1 MGDIVENLPNI
12 YFQDSEFNS
21 LKARKLYS
29 PCSNIDFNKVRASF
43 GIALHMHQPTIPAGG
58 GDMRTAGLVSNLQ
71 NMYENQGIGD
81 NHNAGVF
88 FDCYQRLS
96 RIIPDLVQQ
105 GKSPRVM
112 MDYSGNLLWGL
123 RQINGGQALENLKK
137 ITCDK
142 RYYPYAEW
150 LGTMWSHSVVTSTP
164 VPDIKLHMMAFR
176 HHFASIFGKEAEE
189 RIKGF
194 SAPEMH
200 LPIHPDVCYEYVK
213 ALKECGYEWLMV
225 QEHTI
230 ENLNGQ
236 SIRNPHLPHKLVAK
250 NSLGQTQEIT
260 VLIKTQGSDTKLVAQ
275 MQPLSEARGL
285 SRQQY
290 CGKLIPPF
298 VCQIGDGENG
308 GVMMNEFSPMYTQS
322 IQSINTEG
330 TVALNG
336 SEYLEFL
343 EEMGINPADFTAV
356 QPISQH
362 RIWEKV
368 KKFEPQAVNKVIE
381 ELHKTN
387 SSFNLDRG
395 SWTSDRDWVK
405 GYDQV
410 LDPINQLSANFH
422 EKFDKK
428 NVDKNSRTYKEA
440 LLYLLLSQTSC
451 FRYWGQGIWTDYA
464 RELCRRGIEAVE
476 KGKTFVPLQAQGVEK
491 VARVFADTRGASP
504 KVSVKGSKELLN
516 LPEVI
521 QEIEKHKWC
530 ESEKA
535 GYDVGI
541 EWAREDWLKT
551 YAEKWRQGHS

>member
-1 MGDIVENLPNI
+1 MNDIVDNLPNI
-12 YFQDSEFNS
+12 YARDNEFDA
-21 LKARKLYS
+21 LKKRKLYA
-29 PCSNIDFNKVRASF
+29 PCSNIDFKKVRSSF

-58 GDMRTAGLVSNLQ
+58 GDIRTAGLVSNLQ
-71 NMYENQGIGD
+71 NMYDNQGIGD

-96 RIIPDLVQQ
+96 RIIPDLVNE

-142 RYYPYAEW
+142 KYYPYVEW

-164 VPDIKLHMMAFR
+164 VPDIKFHMTAFR

-200 LPIHPDVCYEYVK
+200 MPIHPDVCYEYVK

-230 ENLNGQ
+230 ENLDGKG
-236 SIRNPHLPHKLVAK
+236 IREPHLPHKLVAK

-275 MQPLSEARGL
+275 MQPLSEAKGL
-285 SRQQY
+285 SRKEY

-308 GVMMNEFSPMYTQS
+308 GVMMNEFPPMYTRS
-322 IQSINTEG
+322 IQSIGTEG

-343 EEMGINPADFTAV
+343 EDMGIDPADFTPV
-356 QPISQH
+356 QPVSQH
-362 RIWEKV
+362 RIWAKV
-368 KKFEPQAVNKVIE
+368 KNFEPQAANKAIQ
-381 ELHKTN
+381 ELQKTD
-387 SSFNLDRG
+387 SSFNLDKG

-422 EKFDKK
+422 EKFDQK
-428 NVDKNSRTYKEA
+428 NADRTSRSYKEA
-440 LLYLLLSQTSC
+440 FLYLLLSQTSC

-464 RELCRRGIEAVE
+464 KELCRRGFEAVS
-476 KGKTFVPLQAQGVEK
+476 KGATFVPAQEAKAAAPKKQANVDLKTAPSSGK
-491 VARVFADTRGASP
+491 N
-504 KVSVKGSKELLN
+504 LLSI
-516 LPEVI
+516 PEVV

-535 GYDVGI
+535 GHDVGF
-541 EWAREDWLKT
+541 EWASQDWLDHYSDQWKQ
-551 YAEKWRQGHS
+551 AHKIN

>member
-1 MGDIVENLPNI
+1 MSDIIENLPNI
-12 YFQDSEFNS
+12 YAQDNE
-21 LKARKLYS
+21 LYPPKKGRLYS
-29 PCSNIDFNKVRASF
+29 SCSNINFNKVKSAF
-43 GIALHMHQPTIPAGG
+43 GIALHMHQPTIPASG
-58 GDMRTAGLVSNLQ
+58 GDLHHAQLISNLQ
-71 NMYENQGIGD
+71 YMFDNQGIGD
-81 NHNAGVF
+81 NHNASVF
-88 FDCYQRLS
+88 FWCYHRLAQ
-96 RIIPDLVQQ
+96 IIPDLVSQ

-112 MDYSGNLLWGL
+112 LDYSGNLLWGL
-123 RQINGGQALENLKK
+123 RQINGGQALDNLKK

-142 RYYPYAEW
+142 FYYPYVEW

-176 HHFASIFGKEAEE
+176 HHFASIFGKEAEG

-200 LPIHPDVCYEYVK
+200 LPIHPDVCFEYVK

-230 ENLNGQ
+230 ENLNGH

-250 NSLGQTQEIT
+250 NSLGQIQEIT

-275 MQPLSEARGL
+275 MQPVSEAQGL
-285 SRQQY
+285 SRKDY
-290 CGKLIPPF
+290 CGKSIPPF

-308 GVMMNEFSPMYTQS
+308 GVMMNEFSPMYIQS
-322 IQSINTEG
+322 IQSLSTQG

-343 EEMGINPADFTAV
+343 QDVGLKPADFTPV
-356 QPISQH
+356 QPIFQH

-368 KKFEPQAVNKVIE
+368 KKFEPQAANKAIQ
-381 ELHKTN
+381 ELQKKD
-387 SSFNLDRG
+387 SSFNLDKG

-410 LDPINQLSANFH
+410 LSPINQLSAAFH
-422 EKFDKK
+422 EKFDQP
-428 NVDKNSRTYKEA
+428 NADRNSRSYKEA

-451 FRYWGQGIWTDYA
+451 FRYWGQGVWTDYA
-464 RELCRRGIEAVE
+464 RELCRRGIEAVDR
-476 KGKTFVPLQAQGVEK
+476 GTTFVPLVTAEK
-491 VARVFADTRGASP
+491 PVPVTRRTRAASLD
-504 KVSVKGSKELLN
+504 LLSM
-516 LPEVI
+516 PEVI
-521 QEIEKHKWC
+521 EEIDKHKWC

-535 GYDVGI
+535 GHDVGI
-541 EWAREDWLKT
+541 EWARADWLKN
-551 YAEKWRQGHS
+551 YADKWKTEHKIK

>member
-1 MGDIVENLPNI
+1 MNDIVDNLPNI
-12 YFQDSEFNS
+12 YAENNEFNAD
-21 LKARKLYS
+21 KKKNLYS
-29 PCSNIDFNKVRASF
+29 NCSNINFNKVRASF

-58 GDMRTAGLVSNLQ
+58 GDIRSAALVSNLQ

-96 RIIPDLVQQ
+96 RIIPNLVNE

-112 MDYSGNLLWGL
+112 LDYSGNLLWGL
-123 RQINGGQALENLKK
+123 RQINGGEALENLKK

-142 RYYPYAEW
+142 HYYPYVEW

-164 VPDIKLHMMAFR
+164 VPDIKLHMTAFR

-230 ENLNGQ
+230 EYLNGRG
-236 SIRNPHLPHKLVAK
+236 INNPHMPHKLVAK
-250 NSLGQTQEIT
+250 NSLGEIQEIT

-275 MQPLSEARGL
+275 MQPLAEARGL
-285 SRQQY
+285 YRQEY
-290 CGKLIPPF
+290 CKKLIPPF

-308 GVMMNEFSPMYTQS
+308 GVMMNEFPPMYTQS
-322 IQSINTEG
+322 IESIGTEG

-343 EEMGINPADFTAV
+343 IEEGINPADFTPV

-368 KKFEPQAVNKVIE
+368 KKFEPQAANKAIL
-381 ELHKTN
+381 ELQRSD
-387 SSFNLDRG
+387 SSFNLDKG

-410 LDPINQLSANFH
+410 LDPINQLSASFH
-422 EKFDKK
+422 EKFDQK
-428 NVDKNSRTYKEA
+428 NADKTSRSYKEA

-464 RELCRRGIEAVE
+464 RELCRRGMEAIVS
-476 KGKTFVPLQAQGVEK
+476 GK
-491 VARVFADTRGASP
+491 AS
-504 KVSVKGSKELLN
+504 VSVKGYEKPRPVAQAAPTKGLKKADKDLLSH
-516 LPEVI
+516 PEVI
-521 QEIEKHKWC
+521 QEIEKYKWC

-535 GYDVGI
+535 GHDVGI
-541 EWAREDWLKT
+541 EWARENWLKH
-551 YAEKWRQGHS
+551 YAENWKQSH

>member
-1 MGDIVENLPNI
+1 MNDIVDGLPNI
-12 YFQDSEFNS
+12 YAEDNEFS
-21 LKARKLYS
+21 TLKKRTLYANV
-29 PCSNIDFNKVRASF
+29 SNVNFKKVRASF

-58 GDMRTAGLVSNLQ
+58 GDLRTAGLVSNLQ
-71 NMYENQGIGD
+71 NMFENQGIGD

-96 RIIPDLVQQ
+96 RIIPALVNE
-105 GKSPRVM
+105 GKSPRIM
-112 MDYSGNLLWGL
+112 LDYSGNLLWGL
-123 RQINGGQALENLKK
+123 RQINGGEALENLKR

-142 RYYPYAEW
+142 KYYPNVEW

-164 VPDIKLHMMAFR
+164 IPDIKLHMTAFR

-230 ENLNGQ
+230 EDLNGKGIQ
-236 SIRNPHLPHKLVAK
+236 NPHLPHKLVAK

-285 SRQQY
+285 TRREY
-290 CGKLIPPF
+290 CKKLIPPF

-308 GVMMNEFSPMYTQS
+308 GVMMNEFPPMYALGMQS
-322 IQSINTEG
+322 ISTEG

-343 EEMGINPADFTAV
+343 EGEGINPADFTAV

-368 KKFEPQAVNKVIE
+368 KKFEPNAVNKAIA
-381 ELHKTN
+381 ELTKQDA
-387 SSFNLDRG
+387 SFNLDKG

-422 EKFDKK
+422 EKYDQKNADKS
-428 NVDKNSRTYKEA
+428 SRAYKEA
-440 LLYLLLSQTSC
+440 LLYVLLSQTSC
-451 FRYWGQGIWTDYA
+451 FRYWGQGVWTDYA
-464 RELCRRGIEAVE
+464 KELCRRGLEVIKNGTSEAV
-476 KGKTFVPLQAQGVEK
+476 LQAAPKPAPVQVK
-491 VARVFADTRGASP
+491 KTAFVFKEDPT
-504 KVSVKGSKELLN
+504 KGDQILLSN
-516 LPEVI
+516 PDVI
-521 QEIEKHKWC
+521 QEIDKHKWC

-535 GYDVGI
+535 GHDVGI
-541 EWAREDWLKT
+541 EWAREDWLKK
-551 YAEKWRQGHS
+551 YAQNWKQSHR

>member
-1 MGDIVENLPNI
+1 MNDIIDNLPNI
-12 YFQDSEFNS
+12 YAQDNEFNYTQ
-21 LKARKLYS
+21 KRKLYAT
-29 PCSNIDFNKVRASF
+29 CSNVKFNKVRASF

-58 GDMRTAGLVSNLQ
+58 GDLHQAGLVSNLQ
-71 NMYENQGIGD
+71 NMFENQGIGD

-88 FDCYQRLS
+88 FWCYQRLAQ
-96 RIIPDLVQQ
+96 IVPNLVNE

-112 MDYSGNLLWGL
+112 LDYSGNLLWGL
-123 RQINGGQALENLKK
+123 RQINGGEALENLKK

-142 RYYPYAEW
+142 KYYPYVEW

-164 VPDIKLHMMAFR
+164 VPDIKLHIMAFR
-176 HHFASIFGKEAEE
+176 QHFASIFGKEAEE

-200 LPIHPDVCYEYVK
+200 LPIHPDVCFEYVK

-236 SIRNPHLPHKLVAK
+236 GIRNPHFPHKLVAK
-250 NSLGQTQEIT
+250 NSLGEIQEIT
-260 VLIKTQGSDTKLVAQ
+260 VLTKTQGSDTKLVAQ

-285 SRQQY
+285 SRKEY

-308 GVMMNEFSPMYTQS
+308 GVMMNEFTPMYTQS
-322 IQSINTEG
+322 IQSVSTEG

-343 EEMGINPADFTAV
+343 QEEGLNPADFTPV
-356 QPISQH
+356 QPIQQH
-362 RIWEKV
+362 RIWAKI
-368 KKFEPQAVNKVIE
+368 KKFEPQAANKAIE
-381 ELHKTN
+381 ELKKTD
-387 SSFNLDRG
+387 SSFNLDKG

-410 LDPINQLSANFH
+410 LSPINQLSAAFH
-422 EKFDKK
+422 AKFDQKTA
-428 NVDKNSRTYKEA
+428 DKTSRSYKEA
-440 LLYLLLSQTSC
+440 FLYLLLSQTSC

-464 RELCRRGIEAVE
+464 KELCRRGMEALSNTASRPVVQE
-476 KGKTFVPLQAQGVEK
+476 PRATFPQRL
-491 VARVFADTRGASP
+491 
-504 KVSVKGSKELLN
+504 SKESLKAPNDLLN
-516 LPEVI
+516 SPEVI
-521 QEIEKHKWC
+521 QEIDKHKWC

-535 GYDVGI
+535 GHDVGI
-541 EWAREDWLKT
+541 EWAREDWLNR
-551 YAEKWRQGHS
+551 YAKQWKETHKIN

>member
-1 MGDIVENLPNI
+1 MNDIIDNLPNI
-12 YFQDSEFNS
+12 FAQPDEFAS
-21 LKARKLYS
+21 LKKRKLYS
-29 PCSNIDFNKVRASF
+29 TYSNIDFKKVRASF

-58 GDMRTAGLVSNLQ
+58 GDLRTAGLVSNLQ

-88 FDCYQRLS
+88 FYCYQRLTE
-96 RIIPDLVQQ
+96 IIPNLVRE
-105 GKSPRVM
+105 GKSPRIM
-112 MDYSGNLLWGL
+112 LDYSGNLLWGL

-142 RYYPYAEW
+142 AYYPYVEW

-164 VPDIKLHMMAFR
+164 IPDIKLHMTAFR
-176 HHFASIFGKEAEE
+176 HHFASIFGVEAEE

-236 SIRNPHLPHKLVAK
+236 AIRNPHLPHKLVAK

-285 SRQQY
+285 ARQEY
-290 CGKLIPPF
+290 CKKLIPPF

-308 GVMMNEFSPMYTQS
+308 GVMMNEFPPMYTQS
-322 IQSINTEG
+322 IQSISTEG

-343 EEMGINPADFTAV
+343 EEMGINPADFTPV
-356 QPISQH
+356 QPVSQH

-368 KKFEPQAVNKVIE
+368 KKFEPQAVNKAIQ
-381 ELHKTN
+381 ELHQQD

-410 LDPINQLSANFH
+410 MDPINQLSASFH
-422 EKFDKK
+422 EKFDQK
-428 NVDKNSRTYKEA
+428 NVDLTSHSYKEA

-451 FRYWGQGIWTDYA
+451 FRYWGQGVWTDYA
-464 RELCRRGIEAVE
+464 RDLCRRGMEIVK
-476 KGKTFVPLQAQGVEK
+476 KGQSPSPSLVTQGS
-491 VARVFADTRGASP
+491 AP
-504 KVSVKGSKELLN
+504 KILKDLLSF
-516 LPEVI
+516 PEVI
-521 QEIEKHKWC
+521 QEIEKHKWY
-530 ESEKA
+530 ESEKV
-535 GYDVGI
+535 GRDVGY
-541 EWAREDWLKT
+541 EWAQDDWLKN
-551 YAEKWRQGHS
+551 YAEKWRQKH

>member
-1 MGDIVENLPNI
+1 MSDIIDNLPNI
-12 YFQDSEFNS
+12 YAQDNEF
-21 LKARKLYS
+21 KGVFKRRVYS
-29 PCSNIDFNKVRASF
+29 SCSNVNFNKVRSSF
-43 GIALHMHQPTIPAGG
+43 GIALHMHQPTIPAAG
-58 GDMRTAGLVSNLQ
+58 GDLHSAGLISNLQ
-71 NMYENQGIGD
+71 HMFENQGIGD

-88 FDCYQRLS
+88 FWCYHRLAQ
-96 RIIPDLVQQ
+96 IIPDLVNE

-112 MDYSGNLLWGL
+112 LDYSGNLLWGL
-123 RQINGGQALENLKK
+123 RQINGGVALDHLKK

-142 RYYPYAEW
+142 KYYPYVEW

-164 VPDIKLHMMAFR
+164 VPDIKLHIMAFR

-236 SIRNPHLPHKLVAK
+236 SIRNPHFPHKLVAK
-250 NSLGQTQEIT
+250 NSLGQIQEIT

-275 MQPLSEARGL
+275 MQPLSEAEGL
-285 SRQQY
+285 SRKEY
-290 CGKLIPPF
+290 CGKSIPPF

-308 GVMMNEFSPMYTQS
+308 GVMMNEFSPMYTRSMQS
-322 IQSINTEG
+322 ISTEG

-336 SEYLEFL
+336 SEYLDFL
-343 EEMGINPADFTAV
+343 QDAGINPANFTAV
-356 QPISQH
+356 QPIFQH
-362 RIWEKV
+362 RIWEKI
-368 KKFEPQAVNKVIE
+368 KKFEPQAANKAIAQ
-381 ELHKTN
+381 LQKTD
-387 SSFNLDRG
+387 SSFNLDKG

-410 LDPINQLSANFH
+410 LSPINKLSAAFH
-422 EKFDKK
+422 EKFDQK
-428 NVDKNSRTYKEA
+428 NADKNSRSYKEA

-451 FRYWGQGIWTDYA
+451 FRYWGQGVWTDYA
-464 RELCRRGIEAVE
+464 RELCRRGMEAVE
-476 KGKTFVPLQAQGVEK
+476 KGKTFVSGQNAPAPRSAAPVFGKGQAKGVK
-491 VARVFADTRGASP
+491 D
-504 KVSVKGSKELLN
+504 LLN

-521 QEIEKHKWC
+521 QEIDKHKWC

-535 GYDVGI
+535 GHDVGI
-541 EWAREDWLKT
+541 EWAREDWLLH
-551 YAEKWRQGHS
+551 YAEKWKKEHKIK

>member
-1 MGDIVENLPNI
+1 MNDIVDNLPNI
-12 YFQDSEFNS
+12 YAQDNEFS
-21 LKARKLYS
+21 SAKKRRLYS
-29 PCSNIDFNKVRASF
+29 SCSNINFNKVRSSF

-58 GDMRTAGLVSNLQ
+58 GDLRSAGLISNLQ
-71 NMYENQGIGD
+71 YMFENQGIGD

-88 FDCYQRLS
+88 FSCYQRLS
-96 RIIPDLVQQ
+96 EIVPNLVRE

-112 MDYSGNLLWGL
+112 LDYSSNLLWGL
-123 RQINGGQALENLKK
+123 RQINAGQALENLKK
-137 ITCDK
+137 ITCDQS
-142 RYYPYAEW
+142 YYPYVEW

-164 VPDIKLHMMAFR
+164 VPDIKLHITAFR

-194 SAPEMH
+194 SGPEMH
-200 LPIHPDVCYEYVK
+200 LPIHPDVCFEYVK

-230 ENLNGQ
+230 EDQNGR

-250 NSLGQTQEIT
+250 NSLGQIQEIT

-285 SRQQY
+285 SLQEY
-290 CGKLIPPF
+290 CGKKVAPF

-308 GVMMNEFSPMYTQS
+308 GVMMNEFPPMY
-322 IQSINTEG
+322 IQSIAGLSTEG

-343 EEMGINPADFTAV
+343 QDAGIDPADFTPV

-368 KKFEPQAVNKVIE
+368 KKFEPQAANKAIE
-381 ELHKTN
+381 ELHKIDG
-387 SSFNLDRG
+387 SFNLDKG
-395 SWTSDRDWVK
+395 SWTNDRDWVK

-410 LDPINQLSANFH
+410 LGPINELSAAFH
-422 EKFDKK
+422 EKFDQK
-428 NVDKNSRTYKEA
+428 NARKTSRSYKEA

-451 FRYWGQGIWTDYA
+451 FRYWGQGVWTDYA
-464 RELCRRGIEAVE
+464 RELCRRGMEAI
-476 KGKTFVPLQAQGVEK
+476 
-491 VARVFADTRGASP
+491 
-504 KVSVKGSKELLN
+504 N
-516 LPEVI
+516 
-521 QEIEKHKWC
+521 
-530 ESEKA
+530 SEK
-535 GYDVGI
+535 
-541 EWAREDWLKT
+541 
-551 YAEKWRQGHS
+551 

>member
-1 MGDIVENLPNI
+1 MNDIIDNLPNI
-12 YFQDSEFNS
+12 YAQDNEVN
-21 LKARKLYS
+21 LKKRKLYS
-29 PCSNIDFNKVRASF
+29 SCSNVNFHKVRASF

-58 GDMRTAGLVSNLQ
+58 GDLRSAALVSNLQ

-88 FDCYQRLS
+88 FDCYQRMS
-96 RIIPDLVQQ
+96 RIIPDLVNE
-105 GKSPRVM
+105 GKSPRIM
-112 MDYSGNLLWGL
+112 LDYSGNLLWGL
-123 RQINGGQALENLKK
+123 RQINGGSALENLKK
-137 ITCDK
+137 ITCNK
-142 RYYPYAEW
+142 FYYPYVEW

-164 VPDIKLHMMAFR
+164 VPDIKLHIMAFR

-200 LPIHPDVCYEYVK
+200 LPIHPDDCYEYVK

-230 ENLNGQ
+230 EDLNGRG
-236 SIRNPHLPHKLVAK
+236 ITNPHFPYKLVAK
-250 NSLGQTQEIT
+250 NSLGEIQEIT

-275 MQPLSEARGL
+275 MQPLAEARGL
-285 SRQQY
+285 FRQQY
-290 CGKLIPPF
+290 CGKLMPPF

-308 GVMMNEFSPMYTQS
+308 GVMMNEFPPMYTQS
-322 IQSINTEG
+322 IQSIGTEG

-343 EEMGINPADFTAV
+343 EDDGINPADFTPV

-368 KKFEPQAVNKVIE
+368 TKFEPQAVNKAIQ
-381 ELHKTN
+381 ELQKQD
-387 SSFNLDRG
+387 SSFNLDKG
-395 SWTSDRDWVK
+395 SWTSDRNWVK

-410 LDPINQLSANFH
+410 LDPINQLSASFH
-422 EKFDKK
+422 EKFDQK
-428 NVDKNSRTYKEA
+428 NADHASRSYKEA

-451 FRYWGQGIWTDYA
+451 FRYWGQGVWTDYA
-464 RELCRRGIEAVE
+464 RELCRRGMEVIQ
-476 KGKTFVPLQAQGVEK
+476 KGKVFVSLQAPLKTTPVKESKKVTSKLDVHPYSEK
-491 VARVFADTRGASP
+491 D
-504 KVSVKGSKELLN
+504 LLG
-516 LPEVI
+516 LPEVL
-521 QEIEKHKWC
+521 QEIDKHKWC

-535 GYDVGI
+535 GHDVGI
-541 EWAREDWLKT
+541 EWAREDWLKN
-551 YAEKWRQGHS
+551 YATQWKKSH

>member
-1 MGDIVENLPNI
+1 MMNDIVENLPNI
-12 YFQDSEFNS
+12 YAQANEFNFT
-21 LKARKLYS
+21 KKKDLYCA
-29 PCSNIDFNKVRASF
+29 CSNVDFNKVSSSF

-58 GDMRTAGLVSNLQ
+58 GDLRSAQLISNLQ
-71 NMYENQGIGD
+71 YMFENSGIGD

-88 FDCYQRLS
+88 FQCYQRMAE
-96 RIIPDLVQQ
+96 IIPNLVRE

-112 MDYSGNLLWGL
+112 LDYSGNLLWGL
-123 RQINGGQALENLKK
+123 RQINGGEALENLKK

-142 RYYPYAEW
+142 KYYTYVEW

-164 VPDIKLHMMAFR
+164 VPDIKLHMSAFR
-176 HHFASIFGKEAEE
+176 HHFASIFGNEAQE

-200 LPIHPDVCYEYVK
+200 LPIHPDVCFEYVK

-230 ENLNGQ
+230 EDLNGRG
-236 SIRNPHLPHKLVAK
+236 IRNPHVPHKLVAK
-250 NSLGQTQEIT
+250 NSLGQIQEIT

-285 SRQQY
+285 APQEY
-290 CGKLIPPF
+290 CGKPVPPF

-308 GVMMNEFSPMYTQS
+308 GVMMNEFPPMY
-322 IQSINTEG
+322 IQSIRGLGTEG

-343 EEMGINPADFTAV
+343 QEAGINPADFTPV

-362 RIWEKV
+362 RIWEKI
-368 KKFEPQAVNKVIE
+368 KNFGPQAVNKAIQ
-381 ELHKTN
+381 ELQKQDP
-387 SSFNLDRG
+387 SFNLDKG

-410 LDPINQLSANFH
+410 LDPINKLSAAFH
-422 EKFDKK
+422 EKFDQK
-428 NVDKNSRTYKEA
+428 NTLPPTSRSYKEA

-464 RELCRRGIEAVE
+464 KELCRRGMNAINE
-476 KGKTFVPLQAQGVEK
+476 K
-491 VARVFADTRGASP
+491 
-504 KVSVKGSKELLN
+504 
-516 LPEVI
+516 
-521 QEIEKHKWC
+521 
-530 ESEKA
+530 
-535 GYDVGI
+535 
-541 EWAREDWLKT
+541 
-551 YAEKWRQGHS
+551 

>member
-1 MGDIVENLPNI
+1 MSDIVDNLPNI
-12 YFQDSEFNS
+12 FAQANEF
-21 LKARKLYS
+21 KAAKKGKLYS
-29 PCSNIDFNKVRASF
+29 PCSNVDFKKVRSSF

-58 GDMRTAGLVSNLQ
+58 GDLCSAGLVSNLQ
-71 NMYENQGIGD
+71 NMFENQGIGD

-88 FDCYQRLS
+88 FWCYQRMAE
-96 RIIPDLVQQ
+96 IIPNLVKE

-112 MDYSGNLLWGL
+112 LDYSGNLLWGL

-142 RYYPYAEW
+142 AYYPYVEW

-164 VPDIKLHMMAFR
+164 VPDIKLHMTAFR

-200 LPIHPDVCYEYVK
+200 LPIHPDVCYEYIK

-230 ENLNGQ
+230 EYLNGHG
-236 SIRNPHLPHKLVAK
+236 INNPHFPHKLVAK
-250 NSLGQTQEIT
+250 NSLGQSQEIT

-275 MQPLSEARGL
+275 MQPLAEARGL
-285 SRQQY
+285 SGQEY
-290 CGKLIPPF
+290 CGKMVPPF

-308 GVMMNEFSPMYTQS
+308 GVMMNEFTPMYIQS
-322 IQSINTEG
+322 IQSIGIEG

-343 EEMGINPADFTAV
+343 EDMGVNPADFTAV

-368 KKFEPQAVNKVIE
+368 KDFGPQAVNKAIQ
-381 ELHKTN
+381 ELQKADP
-387 SSFNLDRG
+387 SFNLDKG

-422 EKFDKK
+422 QKFDHAST
-428 NVDKNSRTYKEA
+428 DRNSHAYKEA

-464 RELCRRGIEAVE
+464 KELCRRGMQII
-476 KGKTFVPLQAQGVEK
+476 EK
-491 VARVFADTRGASP
+491 V
-504 KVSVKGSKELLN
+504 K
-516 LPEVI
+516 
-521 QEIEKHKWC
+521 
-530 ESEKA
+530 
-535 GYDVGI
+535 
-541 EWAREDWLKT
+541 
-551 YAEKWRQGHS
+551 

>member
-1 MGDIVENLPNI
+1 MSDIVDGLPDIYAGEN
-12 YFQDSEFNS
+12 EFN
-21 LKARKLYS
+21 LRRKKKLYS
-29 PCSNIDFNKVRASF
+29 GCSNVDFKKVRSSF
-43 GIALHMHQPTIPAGG
+43 GIALHMHQPTIPAGD
-58 GDMRTAGLVSNLQ
+58 GDLRHASLVSNLQ
-71 NMYENQGIGD
+71 NMYENEGIGD
-81 NHNAGVF
+81 NHNAQVF
-88 FDCYQRLS
+88 FWCYQRLS
-96 RIIPDLVQQ
+96 EIIPNLVKE

-112 MDYSGNLLWGL
+112 LDYSGNLLWGL

-142 RYYPYAEW
+142 FYYPYVEW
-150 LGTMWSHSVVTSTP
+150 LGTMWSHAVVTSTP
-164 VPDIKLHMMAFR
+164 VPDIKLHMSAFR

-230 ENLNGQ
+230 ENLNGLGV
-236 SIRNPHLPHKLVAK
+236 RNPHLPHRLVAK

-275 MQPLSEARGL
+275 MQPLSEAQGL

-290 CGKLIPPF
+290 CGKSVPPF

-308 GVMMNEFSPMYTQS
+308 GVMMNEFPPMYIRS
-322 IQSINTEG
+322 IQSISTEG

-343 EEMGINPADFTAV
+343 ESEGISPSDFTSV
-356 QPISQH
+356 QPVSQH
-362 RIWEKV
+362 RIWERV
-368 KKFEPQAVNKVIE
+368 RKFEPQAVNKAIE
-381 ELHKTN
+381 ELQKID
-387 SSFNLDRG
+387 SSFSLDKG
-395 SWTSDRDWVK
+395 SWTNDRNWVK

-410 LDPINQLSANFH
+410 LDPVNQLSVAFH
-422 EKFDKK
+422 EKFDQK
-428 NVDKNSRTYKEA
+428 DTRLEMSRQYQEA

-464 RELCRRGIEAVE
+464 RELCRRGMEVIK
-476 KGKTFVPLQAQGVEK
+476 KGKTFV
-491 VARVFADTRGASP
+491 T
-504 KVSVKGSKELLN
+504 SKEVLSARIPDIPDKPPEVRGRLSKDVKDLLSI
-516 LPEVI
+516 PEVI
-521 QEIEKHKWC
+521 QEIEKHKWY

-535 GYDVGI
+535 GRDVGY
-541 EWAREDWLKT
+541 EWAREDWLKR
-551 YAEKWRQGHS
+551 YASQWVQGHV

>member
-1 MGDIVENLPNI
+1 MNDIIDNLPNI
-12 YFQDSEFNS
+12 YAQENEFS
-21 LKARKLYS
+21 AAKKAKLYS
-29 PCSNIDFNKVRASF
+29 TCSNIDFKKVKSSF

-58 GDMRTAGLVSNLQ
+58 YDLRSAGLVSNLQ
-71 NMYENQGIGD
+71 NMFENQGIGD

-96 RIIPDLVQQ
+96 RIIPSLVNE

-112 MDYSGNLLWGL
+112 LDYSGNLLWGL
-123 RQINGGQALENLKK
+123 RQINGGEALENLKK

-142 RYYPYAEW
+142 RYYPYVEW

-164 VPDIKLHMMAFR
+164 IPDIKLHMTAFR

-230 ENLNGQ
+230 ENLDGHG
-236 SIRNPHLPHKLVAK
+236 IRNPHLPHKLVAK
-250 NSLGQTQEIT
+250 NSLGEIQEIT

-275 MQPLSEARGL
+275 MQPLSEAQGL
-285 SRQQY
+285 SRKEY
-290 CGKLIPPF
+290 CGKSVPPF

-308 GVMMNEFSPMYTQS
+308 GVMMNEFPPMYTRS
-322 IQSINTEG
+322 IQSISTEG

-343 EEMGINPADFTAV
+343 EEMGIKPTEFTPV

-362 RIWEKV
+362 RIWAKI
-368 KKFEPQAVNKVIE
+368 KKFESGAANKAIQ
-381 ELHKTN
+381 ELQKAD
-387 SSFNLDRG
+387 SSFNLDKG

-405 GYDQV
+405 GYDHV
-410 LDPINQLSANFH
+410 MDPINQLSATFH
-422 EKFDKK
+422 EKFDQK
-428 NVDKNSRTYKEA
+428 NADNTSRAYKEA
-440 LLYLLLSQTSC
+440 FLYLLLSQTSC

-464 RELCRRGIEAVE
+464 RELCRRGMEAV
-476 KGKTFVPLQAQGVEK
+476 KNGTSSVALQSALKAAPVSVVPAK
-491 VARVFADTRGASP
+491 VA
-504 KVSVKGSKELLN
+504 VKAGIDKDLLS
-516 LPEVI
+516 LPDVI
-521 QEIEKHKWC
+521 QEIDKHKWC

-535 GYDVGI
+535 GHDVGI
-541 EWAREDWLKT
+541 EWAREDWLKH
-551 YAEKWRQGHS
+551 YAENWKQAHKI